1 MAKGRNKHSRRSKNS
16 EAKSSSTQVTDSTE
30 PRRGYSDIIK
40 ENLNFEKYY
49 KIQNIIPQEE
59 WNVFMETLRESLP
72 ATFRITGYRGQAKA
86 LLNIIKGK
94 YFEDLLK
101 LRDDG
106 RELCKPFRLPW
117 YPDNLAWQLKLSRI
131 TIRTSEELRHLHNFL
146 VSETETGNISRQETV
161 SMIPPLLLDIEPH
174 HKILDM
180 CAAPGSKTAQIIE
193 FLHKDEGKIPDGVV
207 VANDVDN
214 KRCYMLVHQAKRL
227 NSPCFIITNHDA
239 ARMPNLHVTK
249 DGRCINV
256 KFDRILCDVPC
267 SGDGTI
273 RKTVDIWQKWNAANA
288 NNLHGLQLRIA
299 KRGLELLAAGGRMV
313 YSTCSL
319 NPVEDEAVIT
329 ALLQQ
334 ADGGA
339 ELLDVQSSL
348 CGLKTCP
355 GVYQW
360 KVMNRELEVFEKF
373 EDVPEKNLKQI
384 RPHMFPPTP
393 EQAEKLHLERCFR
406 ILPHHQ
412 DTGGFFVA
420 VIQKVK
426 DKLPWEAP
434 QQEENVSEQEVES
447 KNDGTRSPPKKK
459 RRVWGYKEDPF
470 IFIEEEEEVWPVIR
484 DFYKLKDF
492 KHLQLLSRCH
502 ESRKRNLYFVS
513 EAVKEIVQ
521 ENSDRVK
528 IINTGV
534 RMFCRSDNK
543 DAKCP
548 YRLTQEGISTIL
560 PFVNDRQV
568 HVQLQDLI
576 LLLTNEYPANDLFT
590 QGVQDQL
597 SKMESG
603 CVILMYTG
611 DSCGDEFKIELCGW
625 KGKNTLRC
633 YVPKVERAHY
643 LRMCGVD
650 VSEYE
655 KREKKRFKIQA
666 DNGTKVNDGEKQEAG
681 ISSCNGLPCDADEE
695 CQLGMKEASGM
706 IISEDLGENN
716 GNKQELLVE
725 LQNSCS

>member
-1 MAKGRNKHSRRSKNS
+1 MGKGRNKRSRRPKNYEPQS
-16 EAKSSSTQVTDSTE
+16 LSTEVTDSSE

-40 ENLNFEKYY
+40 ENPDFEKYY
-49 KIQNIIPQEE
+49 KTQKIVPPEE
-59 WNVFMETLRESLP
+59 WDVFMETLRESLP

-94 YFEDLLK
+94 YFESLLK
-101 LRDDG
+101 LQDQG
-106 RELCKPFRLPW
+106 KELCKPFCLPW
-117 YPDNLAWQLKLSRI
+117 YPDNLAWQLKLSRV
-131 TIRTSEELRHLHNFL
+131 TIRTSEELQHLHNFL

-180 CAAPGSKTAQIIE
+180 CAAPGSKTAQVIE
-193 FLHKDEGKIPDGVV
+193 FLHKEEGKIPDGVV

-239 ARMPNLHVTK
+239 AHMPNLQVMKNGKRT
-249 DGRCINV
+249 DL

-267 SGDGTI
+267 SGDGTV

-299 KRGLELLAAGGRMV
+299 KRGLELLTTGGRMV

-319 NPVEDEAVIT
+319 NPVEDEAVIA

-339 ELLDVQSSL
+339 ELIDVQSSL
-348 CGLKTCP
+348 TGLKTCP
-355 GVYQW
+355 GIYEW
-360 KVMNRELEVFEKF
+360 KIMNRELDVFEKF
-373 EDVPEKNLKQI
+373 EEVAVKNLKQI

-393 EQAEKLHLERCFR
+393 ELAKKLHLERCFR

-420 VIQKVK
+420 VIQKIK
-426 DKLPWEAP
+426 DKLPWEAT
-434 QQEENVSEQEVES
+434 QKEENVSEQETEN
-447 KNDGTRSPPKKK
+447 KNNDATRSPPKKK

-470 IFIEEEEEVWPVIR
+470 IFIEEGEEIWPMIR

-492 KHLQLLSRCH
+492 KHPQLLSRCH

-513 EAVKEIVQ
+513 EAVKDIVQ

-528 IINTGV
+528 IINTGI
-534 RMFCRSDNK
+534 RMLCRSDNK

-548 YRLTQEGISTIL
+548 YRLTQEGISTVL

-576 LLLTNEYPANDLFT
+576 LLLTNEYPANHLFT
-590 QGVQDQL
+590 QEVQDQL
-597 SKMESG
+597 FKIESG

-611 DSCGDEFKIELCGW
+611 DSCGDKFKIELCGW

-650 VSEYE
+650 VSEY
-655 KREKKRFKIQA
+655 
-666 DNGTKVNDGEKQEAG
+666 G
-681 ISSCNGLPCDADEE
+681 
-695 CQLGMKEASGM
+695 
-706 IISEDLGENN
+706 
-716 GNKQELLVE
+716 
-725 LQNSCS
+725 